1 MASEIKVDTISEK
14 TAANG
19 VTIDGVL
26 LKDNEMGST
35 YLSDGLVLL
44 KTGNSGGSGISL
56 DDFTDSTTYSHYYI
70 VGKDIVPASNGANF
84 RMRFRSSGG
93 SDILGTY
100 YSNSISWGNLNN
112 AAGGDGGQSGNTS
125 TTDYVRPVVGDVG
138 TAAGE
143 SLNFVGWFFPNHH
156 RDTIM
161 YRQQNMGVFSD
172 GRYFG
177 DDTVIARETTTEATG
192 MQFFFSTGNIATG
205 NIYVFGV
212 KT

>member
-19 VTIDGVL
+19 VSIDGVV

-56 DDFTDSTTYSHYYI
+56 DDFTDSTKYSHYYI
-70 VGKDIVPASNGANF
+70 VGKDIVPASDGANF

-93 SDILGTY
+93 SDIIGTY

-125 TTDYVRPVVGDVG
+125 TTDYVRPAVGDVG
-138 TAAGE
+138 TASGE
-143 SLNFVGWFFPNHH
+143 SLNFVGWFNGYKT
-156 RDTIM
+156 D
-161 YRQQNMGVFSD
+161 RQSAYASIQDQLDMQYWDNVNG
-172 GRYFG
+172 
-177 DDTVIARETTTEATG
+177 TTTWKDH
-192 MQFFFSTGNIATG
+192 IAQ
-205 NIYVFGV
+205 V
-212 KT
+212 KSDNPKP